1 MIRSMTAFGRA
12 KREGEAKDI
21 TIEIKSVNSRFFDCN
36 VKLPRAYIFLEE
48 RIKDHIRKNAV
59 GRAKVDVF
67 VTVDNHT
74 SGLGN
79 VGLDTAYL
87 ESYLQALGRLR
98 DDFGL
103 RDDISVMT
111 VARNQEIF
119 TYDKPEEDLEA
130 EWDIF
135 RSVLDEAIAGYSEMR
150 RREGEKAETDIK
162 AKIEQVRAWA
172 DEIEQISSE
181 DIVGYRDKLEAKIR
195 SFLEDAKITPDENR
209 LLTEC
214 AIWADKIAIDEELVR
229 LRSHFGAFY
238 DICDAKDPSGRKL
251 DFLMQ
256 ELNRETN
263 TIGSKANNARIAKI
277 VVNMKGELE
286 KIREQVQNIE

>member
-12 KREGEAKDI
+12 KRQGESKDI

-36 VKLPRAYIFLEE
+36 VKLPRAYVFLEE
-48 RIKDHIRKNAV
+48 RIKEHIRKNAV

-67 VTVDNHT
+67 VTVDHHT

-79 VGLDTAYL
+79 VGLDTPYL
-87 ESYLQALGRLR
+87 ESYLAALGRLR
-98 DDFGL
+98 DEFGL
-103 RDDISVMT
+103 KDDISVMT

-130 EWDIF
+130 EWEIF
-135 RSVLDEAIAGYSEMR
+135 RSVLDEAIVGYSEMR
-150 RREGEKAETDIK
+150 EREGAKAEADIK
-162 AKIEQVRAWA
+162 EKIELVRAYA
-172 DEIEQISSE
+172 DEVEAISKE

-195 SFLEDAKITPDENR
+195 TFLEDAKITPDENR

-214 AIWADKIAIDEELVR
+214 AIWADKLAIDEELVR

-238 DICDAKDPSGRKL
+238 DIIESKDPSGRKL

-263 TIGSKANNARIAKI
+263 TIGSKANNARIARI